1 MRVDCKILETE
12 LEKIVRGLKKL
23 GARKIVLFGSLARGN
38 PRLMSDIDLIAIFKD
53 NDHFKTRMQ
62 KVYSEIE
69 AKVDFDILAYNE
81 QEFERVKDRSFFRRI
96 AREGKVLFEADD

>member
-12 LEKIVRGLKKL
+12 LGKIVGDLKKL

-53 NDHFKTRMQ
+53 NDRFKTRMQ
-62 KVYSEIE
+62 KIYSEIE
-69 AKVDFDILAYNE
+69 ANE
-81 QEFERVKDRSFFRRI
+81 QEFERLKDRSFFRRI
-96 AREGKVLFEADD
+96 AKEGKVLFEADD